1 MKAIA
6 KYLPIVIKLYIPT
19 VFFISLIGL
28 IALFMSL
35 YRLGF
40 GMPLLFW
47 LLGLTG
53 HIIFF
58 RNTNKISYLSL
69 YGCIFA
75 FDWMLGSI
83 VTRLIDRISPGST
96 SILPSIFSLI
106 CLVGMFF
113 LSYIYVKA
121 VKSLKPPINRTYSW
135 EDFNFD
141 LNVKLEKAEI
151 RWNDI
156 KEKLSELKTKFLTK
170 KVDLKNL
177 VSRGGTQSLPTQSVP
192 VSIEEAEEISPF
204 DVKEEDDNEWA
215 EVEQPMFTIIDF
227 EKENAENTQQ
237 TVETPKSEPTK
248 KERIPFL
255 ESELPAYNAP
265 LPEPPPVRSSKN
277 GAAPVK
283 LEENRKGPQT
293 AEHSKSPIA
302 TPDSN
307 VTTSVEDTVK
317 ENSNA
322 ETSSFWKFQE

>member
-28 IALFMSL
+28 MALFMSL

-106 CLVGMFF
+106 CLVGMLF
-113 LSYIYVKA
+113 LSYVYVKA
-121 VKSLKPPINRTYSW
+121 VKSLKPPINRKYSW

-141 LNVKLEKAEI
+141 LNMKLEKAEI

-156 KEKLSELKTKFLTK
+156 KEKLHELKVKLLTK
-170 KVDLKNL
+170 RVDLKNL
-177 VSRGGTQSLPTQSVP
+177 VNRGGTQSLPVQPVP
-192 VSIEEAEEISPF
+192 VSIQKAEEISPF
-204 DVKEEDDNEWA
+204 EMKEEDDDER
-215 EVEQPMFTIIDF
+215 EDEEQPMFTIIDF
-227 EKENAENTQQ
+227 DKENTAENTQQ

-248 KERIPFL
+248 KEKIPFL

-265 LPEPPPVRSSKN
+265 LPEPPPVRSSRS
-277 GAAPVK
+277 GPAPVK
-283 LEENRKGPQT
+283 SEQHGKGPHRT
-293 AEHSKSPIA
+293 TPKSNAP
-302 TPDSN
+302 
-307 VTTSVEDTVK
+307 TSVDDTNK
-317 ENSNA
+317 ETGNA